1 MEDNQKIDKRNVF
14 LKGKCIS
21 LCSLST
27 TDIEKSNWYGW
38 FNDEHICTFTQ
49 KHYFPNSQNKQI
61 KFLNEIEGKSNLI
74 VLGIVHDDMLV
85 GVCSLNDINFINR
98 NCSIS
103 IFIGEKIK
111 DENVS
116 LETFYLLLKH
126 AFYCLNLNK
135 VSMGQHIK
143 LKLFFT
149 RLSLAFGFIN
159 EGVARAEI
167 YKSGKYFDVINS
179 SVLKSE
185 FDEKIKDPTNTFIKA
200 FK

>member
-1 MEDNQKIDKRNVF
+1 MDNYQKIDKRDVF
-14 LKGKCIS
+14 LKGKNIS
-21 LCSLST
+21 LCVLSI
-27 TDIEKSNWYGW
+27 TDIENSNWYGW
-38 FNDEHICTFTQ
+38 FNDEHICTYTQ
-49 KHYFPNSQNKQI
+49 KHYFPNSLNKQI
-61 KFLNEIEGKSNLI
+61 KFLNEIEDKTNLI
-74 VLGIVHDDMLV
+74 VLGIAHNDMLV

-103 IFIGEKIK
+103 IFIGEKVK

-149 RLSLAFGFIN
+149 RLSLAFGFTS
-159 EGVARAEI
+159 EGVSRAEI
-167 YKSGKYFDVINS
+167 FKNGKYFDVINS
-179 SVLKSE
+179 SVLKNE
-185 FDEKIKDPTNTFIKA
+185 FDERVKDPNNTLIKA

>member
-1 MEDNQKIDKRNVF
+1 MDNYQKIDKRNVF
-14 LKGKCIS
+14 LKGKSIS
-21 LCSLST
+21 LCALSI
-27 TDIEKSNWYGW
+27 TDIENSNWYGW
-38 FNDEHICTFTQ
+38 FNDEHICIFTQ
-49 KHYFPNSQNKQI
+49 KHYFPNSINKQI
-61 KFLNEIEGKSNLI
+61 KFLNEIEGKNNLI

-159 EGVARAEI
+159 EGVSRAEI
-167 YKSGKYFDVINS
+167 FKNGKYFDVINS
-179 SVLKSE
+179 SVLKNE
-185 FDEKIKDPTNTFIKA
+185 FDEKIKDPNNSLIKA